1 MENIDFATLFQG
13 FGTMMESGYLL
24 ASARVFLIL
33 LGLLLIYLGW
43 KGVLEPMVMIPMG
56 LGMVA
61 INCGT
66 LFMPDG
72 TLGNLFLDPMLSDTD
87 DLMNTM
93 QIDFLQPVY
102 TLTFSNGLIACFVFM
117 GIGTL
122 LDVGFLL
129 QKPFVSLFLALCA
142 ELGTFLTIPV
152 ASALGLTLQESASV
166 AMVGGAD
173 GPMVLFTSLALAK
186 HLFVPITVV
195 AYLYLGLTY
204 GGYPYLVKLLVPKRL
219 RAIKMTSKKAP
230 KNYDAKVKLAFS
242 AVLCAVLCFL
252 FPVAS
257 PLFFSLFLGVAV
269 RESGMKHIYDFVSGP
284 LLYGSTFMLGVL
296 LGVLCDA
303 HLLLDPKI
311 LKLLVLGMRGPGAVE
326 RFTHIPGTQI
336 VALCDYE
343 QSRAEGCQKYLQ
355 KASLPKAAVYSGEKG
370 YEELCKRDDIDLV
383 YIATDWLHHF
393 PVAMCAMENGKHV
406 AIEVPS
412 AMNLQECWDL
422 INMSEKTRKHCM
434 ILENC
439 CYDWFE
445 MNTLNMAQ
453 QGVFGEV
460 IRGQGA
466 YIHELSPFWDH
477 YWKNGEND
485 KLGWRLDY
493 NKKHRGDV
501 YATHGLGPVAQAF
514 DIHRGDRMVT
524 LVAMDTKSVVG
535 KDLVEKR
542 TGEKCDDF
550 RNGDHTTTL
559 IRTANGKVI
568 EIQHNVMTPQP
579 YNRLYQLTGTKG
591 FANKYPIQ
599 GYALDA
605 KQLSASGVEPQV
617 DNLNTHSFLPK
628 EEMEALVEKFQH
640 PILKKYG
647 EMAKEVGGH

>member
-219 RAIKMTSKKAP
+219 RAIKITSKKAP

-311 LKLLVLGMRGPGAVE
+311 LKLLVLG
-326 RFTHIPGTQI
+326 I
-336 VALCDYE
+336 VALLLSGIGGIMGGYIMYFIKK
-343 QSRAEGCQKYLQ
+343 GNYN
-355 KASLPKAAVYSGEKG
+355 PVIGIAAVS
-370 YEELCKRDDIDLV
+370 C
-383 YIATDWLHHF
+383 
-393 PVAMCAMENGKHV
+393 
-406 AIEVPS
+406 VPTT
-412 AMNLQECWDL
+412 A
-422 INMSEKTRKHCM
+422 K
-434 ILENC
+434 
-439 CYDWFE
+439 
-445 MNTLNMAQ
+445 
-453 QGVFGEV
+453 
-460 IRGQGA
+460 
-466 YIHELSPFWDH
+466 
-477 YWKNGEND
+477 
-485 KLGWRLDY
+485 
-493 NKKHRGDV
+493 
-501 YATHGLGPVAQAF
+501 VAQKLVSKDNPDSF
-514 DIHRGDRMVT
+514 ILGDA
-524 LVAMDTKSVVG
+524 LG
-535 KDLVEKR
+535 
-542 TGEKCDDF
+542 
-550 RNGDHTTTL
+550 
-559 IRTANGKVI
+559 ANI
-568 EIQHNVMTPQP
+568 
-579 YNRLYQLTGTKG
+579 
-591 FANKYPIQ
+591 
-599 GYALDA
+599 
-605 KQLSASGVEPQV
+605 SGVITSAIITGIYITIIPY
-617 DNLNTHSFLPK
+617 L
-628 EEMEALVEKFQH
+628 
-640 PILKKYG
+640 
-647 EMAKEVGGH
+647 